1 MGEPGFRSKTKVKNS
16 EHKKFWD
23 EVSEYENFLLS
34 AEKNKQIST
43 ASSGTELKY

>member
-1 MGEPGFRSKTKVKNS
+1 MNI
-16 EHKKFWD
+16 KKIRD
-23 EVSEYENFLLS
+23 EVSKYEIFKKVGDEVSKYEKFLLS